1 MADHQSEKDLDLAKV
16 DVIEAEIVEPEP
28 IHMQRVNRIREALHF
43 AQREIHRAMAEDIQ
57 RVIDEVSR

>member
-1 MADHQSEKDLDLAKV
+1 MADNQSEKDLDLAKV

-28 IHMQRVNRIREALHF
+28 ITMQRVNQIREALRF

-57 RVIDEVSR
+57 RVIDEAMK